1 MSIYYQ
7 KLKNDRIYISF
18 LDEIT
23 VQALQINILIWLLLW
38 IMINL
43 FNFFKNQ
50 KLTILDSKYLNDFYL
65 TVYFTLSF
73 VIIRYY
79 IKMNFI
85 EKYLTF

>member
-1 MSIYYQ
+1 MI
-7 KLKNDRIYISF
+7 DYIRSF

-73 VIIRYY
+73 IIIRYY

>member
-1 MSIYYQ
+1 MIE
-7 KLKNDRIYISF
+7 YIRSF

-23 VQALQINILIWLLLW
+23 VQALQINMFIWLLLW
-38 IMINL
+38 IIINL

-50 KLTILDSKYLNDFYL
+50 KLTILDSKFLNDFYL

-73 VIIRYY
+73 IIIRYY
-79 IKMNFI
+79 AKMNFI

>member
-1 MSIYYQ
+1 MIE
-7 KLKNDRIYISF
+7 YIRSF

-23 VQALQINILIWLLLW
+23 IQALQINILIWLLLW
-38 IMINL
+38 IMINV

>member
-1 MSIYYQ
+1 MIE
-7 KLKNDRIYISF
+7 YIRSY

-38 IMINL
+38 IMINV

>member
-1 MSIYYQ
+1 MIE
-7 KLKNDRIYISF
+7 YIRSF

-23 VQALQINILIWLLLW
+23 VQALQINILIWLLFW
-38 IMINL
+38 IMINV

>member
-1 MSIYYQ
+1 MIE
-7 KLKNDRIYISF
+7 YIRSF

-23 VQALQINILIWLLLW
+23 VQALQINILIWLSLW
-38 IMINL
+38 IIINL

>member
-1 MSIYYQ
+1 MIE
-7 KLKNDRIYISF
+7 YIRSF

-23 VQALQINILIWLLLW
+23 VQALQINIIIWLLLW
-38 IMINL
+38 ILINL

-50 KLTILDSKYLNDFYL
+50 KLSILDSKYLNDFYL

-73 VIIRYY
+73 IIIRYY

>member
-1 MSIYYQ
+1 MIE
-7 KLKNDRIYISF
+7 YIRSF

-38 IMINL
+38 IIINL

-50 KLTILDSKYLNDFYL
+50 KLTILDSKFLNDFYL
-65 TVYFTLSF
+65 TVYFILSF
-73 VIIRYY
+73 IIIRYY

>member
-1 MSIYYQ
+1 MIE
-7 KLKNDRIYISF
+7 YIRSF

-23 VQALQINILIWLLLW
+23 VQALQINILIWLLLL

-50 KLTILDSKYLNDFYL
+50 KLTILDSKYLNDFSL

>member
-1 MSIYYQ
+1 MIE
-7 KLKNDRIYISF
+7 YIKSF

-23 VQALQINILIWLLLW
+23 VQALQINIFIWLLLW
-38 IMINL
+38 IIINL

-50 KLTILDSKYLNDFYL
+50 KLTILDSKFLNDFYL

-73 VIIRYY
+73 IIIRYY
-79 IKMNFI
+79 AKMNFI

>member
-1 MSIYYQ
+1 MIE
-7 KLKNDRIYISF
+7 YIRSF

-23 VQALQINILIWLLLW
+23 AQALQINILIWLLLW

-50 KLTILDSKYLNDFYL
+50 KLTILDSKYLNDFSL

-73 VIIRYY
+73 LIIRYY

>member
-1 MSIYYQ
+1 MI
-7 KLKNDRIYISF
+7 DYIRSF

-38 IMINL
+38 IMINA

-73 VIIRYY
+73 IIIRYY

>member
-1 MSIYYQ
+1 MIE
-7 KLKNDRIYISF
+7 YIRSF

-23 VQALQINILIWLLLW
+23 VQALQINIFIWLLLW
-38 IMINL
+38 IIINL

-50 KLTILDSKYLNDFYL
+50 KLTILESKYLNDFYL
-65 TVYFTLSF
+65 TVYFSLSF
-73 VIIRYY
+73 IIIRYY

>member
-1 MSIYYQ
+1 MI
-7 KLKNDRIYISF
+7 DYIRSF

-38 IMINL
+38 IIINL
-43 FNFFKNQ
+43 FNFFKRQ
-50 KLTILDSKYLNDFYL
+50 KLTILNSKYLNDFSL

-73 VIIRYY
+73 ILIRYY
-79 IKMNFI
+79 IKMSFI

>member
-1 MSIYYQ
+1 MIE
-7 KLKNDRIYISF
+7 YIRSF

-23 VQALQINILIWLLLW
+23 VQALQINILIWLILW
-38 IMINL
+38 IIINL

-50 KLTILDSKYLNDFYL
+50 KLTILNSKYLNDFSL
-65 TVYFTLSF
+65 TVYFILSF
-73 VIIRYY
+73 IIVRYY

>member
-1 MSIYYQ
+1 MI
-7 KLKNDRIYISF
+7 DYIRSF

-38 IMINL
+38 IIINL
-43 FNFFKNQ
+43 FNFFKKQ
-50 KLTILDSKYLNDFYL
+50 KLTILDPKYLNDFSL

>member
-1 MSIYYQ
+1 MIE
-7 KLKNDRIYISF
+7 YIRSF

-65 TVYFTLSF
+65 TAYFTLSF

>member
-1 MSIYYQ
+1 MIE
-7 KLKNDRIYISF
+7 YIRSF

-23 VQALQINILIWLLLW
+23 VQALQINILIWLLIW
-38 IMINL
+38 IVINL
-43 FNFFKNQ
+43 FNFFKWQ
-50 KLTILDSKYLNDFYL
+50 KLTILNSKYLNDFSL

-73 VIIRYY
+73 IIIRYY

>member
-1 MSIYYQ
+1 MIE
-7 KLKNDRIYISF
+7 YIRSF

-38 IMINL
+38 ILINL

-50 KLTILDSKYLNDFYL
+50 KLSILDSKYLNDFYL

-73 VIIRYY
+73 VVIRYY

-85 EKYLTF
+85 DKFITF

>member
-1 MSIYYQ
+1 MIE
-7 KLKNDRIYISF
+7 YIRSF

-50 KLTILDSKYLNDFYL
+50 KLSILDSKYLNDFYL

-73 VIIRYY
+73 VVIRYY

>member
-1 MSIYYQ
+1 MIE
-7 KLKNDRIYISF
+7 YIRSF

-50 KLTILDSKYLNDFYL
+50 KLTILDSKYLNDFHI

>member
-1 MSIYYQ
+1 MIE
-7 KLKNDRIYISF
+7 YIRSF

-73 VIIRYY
+73 VVIRYY

>member
-1 MSIYYQ
+1 MIE
-7 KLKNDRIYISF
+7 YIRSF

-85 EKYLTF
+85 EKYLNF

>member
-1 MSIYYQ
+1 MIE
-7 KLKNDRIYISF
+7 YIRSF

-23 VQALQINILIWLLLW
+23 VQALQINILIWFLLW

-50 KLTILDSKYLNDFYL
+50 KLTILDSKYLNDFSL

-73 VIIRYY
+73 LIIRYY

>member
-1 MSIYYQ
+1 MIE
-7 KLKNDRIYISF
+7 YIRSF

-38 IMINL
+38 IMINV

>member
-1 MSIYYQ
+1 MIEY
-7 KLKNDRIYISF
+7 LRSF

>member
-1 MSIYYQ
+1 MIE
-7 KLKNDRIYISF
+7 YIRSF

-23 VQALQINILIWLLLW
+23 VQALQINILIWLLIW
-38 IMINL
+38 IIINL
-43 FNFFKNQ
+43 FNFFKRQ
-50 KLTILDSKYLNDFYL
+50 KLTILNSKYLNDFSL

-73 VIIRYY
+73 IIIRYY

>member
-1 MSIYYQ
+1 MIE
-7 KLKNDRIYISF
+7 YIRSF

-23 VQALQINILIWLLLW
+23 VQALQINILMWLLIW
-38 IMINL
+38 IIINL
-43 FNFFKNQ
+43 FNFFKKQ
-50 KLTILDSKYLNDFYL
+50 KLTILKSKYLNDFSL

>member
-1 MSIYYQ
+1 MI
-7 KLKNDRIYISF
+7 DYIRSF

>member
-1 MSIYYQ
+1 MIE
-7 KLKNDRIYISF
+7 YIRSF

-38 IMINL
+38 ILINL

-50 KLTILDSKYLNDFYL
+50 KLSILDSKYLNDFYL

>member
-1 MSIYYQ
+1 MI
-7 KLKNDRIYISF
+7 DYIRSF

-23 VQALQINILIWLLLW
+23 IQALQINILIWLLLW
-38 IMINL
+38 IIINL
-43 FNFFKNQ
+43 FNFFKKQ
-50 KLTILDSKYLNDFYL
+50 KLTILDSKYLNDFSL

>member
-1 MSIYYQ
+1 MIE
-7 KLKNDRIYISF
+7 YIRSF

-23 VQALQINILIWLLLW
+23 VQALQINILIWFLLW

-50 KLTILDSKYLNDFYL
+50 KPTILDSKYLNDFYL

-73 VIIRYY
+73 VVIRYY

>member
-1 MSIYYQ
+1 MIE
-7 KLKNDRIYISF
+7 YIRSF

-38 IMINL
+38 IMINV
-43 FNFFKNQ
+43 FNFFKKQ
-50 KLTILDSKYLNDFYL
+50 KLTILDSKYLNDFSL
-65 TVYFTLSF
+65 TIYFTLSF
-73 VIIRYY
+73 IIIRYY

>member
-1 MSIYYQ
+1 MIE
-7 KLKNDRIYISF
+7 YIRSF

-38 IMINL
+38 IMINV
-43 FNFFKNQ
+43 FNFFINQ

>member
-1 MSIYYQ
+1 MIE
-7 KLKNDRIYISF
+7 YIRSF

-85 EKYLTF
+85 EKCLTF

>member
-1 MSIYYQ
+1 MIE
-7 KLKNDRIYISF
+7 YIRSF

-23 VQALQINILIWLLLW
+23 VQALQINILIWLILW
-38 IMINL
+38 IIINL

-50 KLTILDSKYLNDFYL
+50 KLTILNSKYLNDFSL
-65 TVYFTLSF
+65 TVYFILSF
-73 VIIRYY
+73 IIIRYY